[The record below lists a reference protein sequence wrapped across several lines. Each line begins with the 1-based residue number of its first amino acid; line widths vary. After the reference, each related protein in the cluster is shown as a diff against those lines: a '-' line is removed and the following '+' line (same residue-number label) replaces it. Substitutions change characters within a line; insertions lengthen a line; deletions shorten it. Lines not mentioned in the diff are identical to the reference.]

1 VRSRYTAAPFADF
14 GPGHVAPAGCELA
27 LAKTGSP
34 NTRWRKRAGEPIA
47 RTGCLGSTDI
57 YSQLTGF
64 DPNWNAAVPYTLL
77 IRPNGEIVYK
87 SSGSIDELRV
97 KRTIIANVADD
108 DYIGHQAYWRAAVLP
123 WK

>member
-1 VRSRYTAAPFADF
+1 M
-14 GPGHVAPAGCELA
+14 LKA
-27 LAKTGSP
+27 LNAEHATSS
-34 NTRWRKRAGEPIA
+34 NYI
-47 RTGCLGSTDI
+47 LGSADI
-57 YSQLTGF
+57 YSQLTAF
-64 DPNWNAAVPYTLL
+64 DPNWDAAVPYTLL

-123 WK
+123 GK